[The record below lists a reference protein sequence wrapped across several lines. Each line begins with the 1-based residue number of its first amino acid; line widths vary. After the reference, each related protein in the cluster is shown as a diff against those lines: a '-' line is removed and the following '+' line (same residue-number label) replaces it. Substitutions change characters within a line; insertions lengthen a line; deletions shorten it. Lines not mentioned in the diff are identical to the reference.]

1 LETDVF
7 AHGEEV
13 AFELAAIRSSL
24 ANLRTFPFIK
34 KRMNE
39 GLLALH
45 GLHFDIASGELIELD
60 EASDNFAA
68 LNGA

>member
-1 LETDVF
+1 
-7 AHGEEV
+7 
-13 AFELAAIRSSL
+13 
-24 ANLRTFPFIK
+24 
-34 KRMNE
+34 
-39 GLLALH
+39 LH

>member
-1 LETDVF
+1 
-7 AHGEEV
+7 V

-45 GLHFDIASGELIELD
+45 GLHFDIASGALIELD

-68 LNGA
+68 LNEA